1 MLNSSGRT
9 QINLERKQMNK
20 IRKSIQN
27 IKIEFNRELCNSQT
41 RMVLEIKTSTNQ
53 IKPSVESLI
62 NKIVHVENSIKAGSL
77 GREIGS
83 FSKGQ

>member
-1 MLNSSGRT
+1 
-9 QINLERKQMNK
+9 MNK

-27 IKIEFNRELCNSQT
+27 IKIEFSRELCKNSQT
-41 RMVLEIKTSTNQ
+41 RMVLEMKTSANQ